1 MRPIHIIL
9 FLLPGFLSCKDQGS
23 RAKFVDTAVTKPA
36 EQTALSVAADEGPK
50 KAYYLV
56 TAHLELSSFSVACLS
71 KFMLPSGKL
80 QHDTA
85 YYYTGRYCI
94 AVRDKSAKTSDTI
107 ELKSIDQNG
116 CPTCPL
122 DLTDI
127 TGESRIRPLF
137 LRVIIAGEDLYTNSF
152 IGYRNGKLEELF
164 RLEDTEESGVSMVR
178 TDSASL
184 RGFIWGIDEI
194 VHTVQHNYPVIVDLN
209 TYAVSHPLPDTQ
221 YIGFRTVATENFRAH
236 GVINGQM
243 DSVLFDVKKGDSLT
257 IDTFYRARGK
267 IRLLTDESNRIEIK
281 LETGQ
286 KKLWSPGAPG

>member
-1 MRPIHIIL
+1 MRPILFIL
-9 FLLPGFLSCKDQGS
+9 FLLPGFISCKDQGS
-23 RAKFVDTAVTKPA
+23 RVRPADSTLVKPA
-36 EQTALSVAADEGPK
+36 EQIASTAAADEGPK
-50 KAYYLV
+50 KAYYLT
-56 TAHLELSSFSVACLS
+56 TAHLELSSYSIACLS
-71 KFMLPSGKL
+71 KFMLPLGKL

-94 AVRDKSAKTSDTI
+94 AIHDKSAKTSDTI

-127 TGESRIRPLF
+127 TDKSGIRPVF
-137 LRVIIAGEDLYTNSF
+137 LRVVIAGEDLYTSSF
-152 IGYRNGKLEELF
+152 IGYRNGRLEELF
-164 RLEDTEESGVSMVR
+164 RLGDTEESGVTLIR
-178 TDSASL
+178 ADSTTL

-194 VHTVQHNYPVIVDLN
+194 VHTVQHNYPVVIDLN

-221 YIGFRTVATENFRAH
+221 YIGFRTAATENFRAFK
-236 GVINGQM
+236 VVNGQT
-243 DSVLFDVKKGDSLT
+243 DSALFDVKKGDSLI

-267 IRLLTDESNRIEIK
+267 VRLLTDHSERVEIK

-286 KKLWSPGAPG
+286 KRLWSPGAPG